1 MGAALDAILPEG
13 VVGVERGSLHGG
25 DRSLGVPAIYPD
37 EAELIFGA
45 SEGRQREFA
54 EARAC
59 AREALRQLGVPA
71 GPIPATD
78 DGAPVW
84 PEGIVGSITHKGG
97 YRAAV
102 VARRSCL
109 AGIGIDAEVDRR
121 LPEGLLE
128 TIASAAELEQVE
140 ELLGQRPVM
149 PWDRLLF
156 SAKEASVKA
165 AQPLRTGVAGVRMAE
180 VRLDPRTHSFSASVA
195 NGEAFSIHGTWAR
208 RPGLQIVVAGAL

>member
-13 VVGVERGSLHGG
+13 AVGVERGSVDGG
-25 DRSLGVPAIYPD
+25 DPLPAAPELYPE
-37 EAELIFGA
+37 EAELIAGA
-45 SEGRQREFA
+45 SAGRRRAFA
-54 EARAC
+54 EGRAC
-59 AREALRQLGVPA
+59 AREALRQLGVPS

-102 VARRSCL
+102 VARRSSL
-109 AGIGIDAEVDRR
+109 AGIGIDAELDRR

-140 ELLGQRPVM
+140 ELLWRRPVM

-156 SAKEASVKA
+156 SAKEAAVKA
-165 AQPLRTGVAGVRMAE
+165 AQPLGLEVAGVRSVE
-180 VRLDPRTHSFSASVA
+180 VCVAPDARSFTAILARTAPVVGA
-195 NGEAFSIHGTWAR
+195 WIATD
-208 RPGLQIVVAGAL
+208 GLLVTVVRAT